1 MIHYVKELQ
10 DFFIIFFI
18 KQLIYFAI
26 LFFKS
31 IYMNILYPPIK
42 REQKINQFRIEVSQ
56 LILFKSVSLNVIL
69 YDQDDNFVCVK
80 MVRLEDH
87 NYKAW
92 ADDDG
97 FIIQY
102 VKNVLT
108 EEGLTDIRTLP
119 PPLTR

>member
-1 MIHYVKELQ
+1 
-10 DFFIIFFI
+10 
-18 KQLIYFAI
+18 
-26 LFFKS
+26 
-31 IYMNILYPPIK
+31 MNILYPPIK